1 MKTRVKNP
9 TALGNKGKDL
19 REFAANYLS
28 EAFPNPDRDGCPPDS
43 ALRSLAFN
51 PKEAEPTVTE
61 HLAMCSPCFR
71 RYSELLA
78 ELMAQQRVEKASSWK
93 RISAWTEAHPVIAA
107 AALACA
113 LLIAIGVGLLLR
125 GIRQPNTP
133 PMDTHRKP
141 NPTEPLN
148 PTVAY
153 LPYSMDLSA
162 LSPVRGSE
170 QPATGPQRRIAVPSS
185 PLNLTLTLPLASPE
199 GPYDLKLTSK
209 SRTLWSNSAL
219 ARLQKGKTLIQV
231 EADFRKIPTG
241 DYNLEVRFS
250 TGIHLI
256 QPVSIRTAL
265 QQSGEHHP

>member
-1 MKTRVKNP
+1 MRMKINDRAAPEKS
-9 TALGNKGKDL
+9 GRDL
-19 REFAANYLS
+19 LDFARTYLS
-28 EAFPNPDRDGCPPDS
+28 TAFPNPDRDGCPPDS
-43 ALRSLAFN
+43 ALRFLAFN

-61 HLAMCSPCFR
+61 HLGACSPCFR
-71 RYSELLA
+71 RYSELLD
-78 ELMAQQRVEKASSWK
+78 ELMAKQRVEKASSWK

-125 GIRQPNTP
+125 GIRQPNTL

-153 LPYSMDLSA
+153 LPYSMDLST

-170 QPATGPQRRIAVPSS
+170 QPGTGPQRRVAVPSS
-185 PLNLTLTLPLASPE
+185 PLDLTLTLPLASPE

-209 SRTLWSNSAL
+209 SLTLWSKSAL

-231 EADFRKIPTG
+231 EADFRTIPTG

-256 QPVSIRTAL
+256 QPVSIRAAL
-265 QQSGEHHP
+265 QSERGT

>member
-1 MKTRVKNP
+1 MKTRVKNH
-9 TALGNKGKDL
+9 TDFENKGKDL
-19 REFAANYLS
+19 REFARNYLS
-28 EAFPNPDRDGCPPDS
+28 EAFPNPDRGGCPPDS

-51 PKEAEPTVTE
+51 PKAAERTVTE

-93 RISAWTEAHPVIAA
+93 RISAWTKAHPVLVA

-113 LLIAIGVGLLLR
+113 LFIAIGVGLLLR
-125 GIRQPNTP
+125 GIRQPNAP

-148 PTVAY
+148 STVAY

-170 QPATGPQRRIAVPSS
+170 PPATGPQRRVAVPSS

-209 SRTLWSNSAL
+209 GRTSWSNSAL
-219 ARLQKGKTLIQV
+219 ARLQKGTTLIQV
-231 EADFRKIPTG
+231 EVDFRKIPTG
-241 DYNLEVRFS
+241 DYTLEVQS
-250 TGIHLI
+250 LTGIHLM
-256 QPVSIRTAL
+256 QPVSIQTAL
-265 QQSGEHHP
+265 QQSGEHNP